1 MTEKTSCFQLL
12 NLYYYAT
19 IYFAISFLPPRV
31 IAETNFPQLP
41 SDPVQILNMPS
52 GTPITDLAFSHDCAY
67 LLIATGYQISLW
79 EEANVSQND
88 IDNPLPP
95 DSINNSKWS
104 ISWSTQDNNEDFIT
118 AVVASPDSAAVAY
131 GTYNG
136 QVQIL
141 DQQSGIIERTLVAF
155 EPSTDEKETDFEDG
169 EDDFS
174 TTSPRGEWVTALAFC
189 PDQPILL
196 AIATLNGNIFL
207 WNIITG
213 KLVYALRGH
222 TDNVTALDF
231 SQNGEQLVSGSWDGT
246 VRFWDLTN
254 GQLEKTL
261 LASQEKIGS
270 ISLAGNLL
278 IASGVGQSI
287 LSWDLSKV
295 SPTNNQ
301 FSSRGGNLSF
311 GPNEAFFLCQTSDK
325 IYVWSMEGKI
335 FRRFGA
341 TRRLGLSDLYCS
353 FSLRFSQQDD
363 LFYVATG
370 TTNGQVLIWDMRQV
384 VEPAA
389 FE

>member
-1 MTEKTSCFQLL
+1 MTEKTKCLQLL
-12 NLYYYAT
+12 NLFYYVMVYL
-19 IYFAISFLPPRV
+19 AISYLPTRV
-31 IAETNFPQLP
+31 VAETNFPQLP
-41 SDPVQILNMPS
+41 SDPVQILNIPS

-79 EEANVSQND
+79 EEGNVSQND

-95 DSINNSKWS
+95 GSINNSEWTV
-104 ISWSTQDNNEDFIT
+104 SWSTQDNNEDLIT

-141 DQQSGIIERTLVAF
+141 DPQSGIIERTLVAF
-155 EPSTDEKETDFEDG
+155 EPSTDDKETDFEDD
-169 EDDFS
+169 EDDFF
-174 TTSPRGEWVTALAFC
+174 TTSPRGEWVTTLAFC
-189 PDQPILL
+189 PNQPILL

-213 KLVYALRGH
+213 KLVYTFRGH

-231 SQNGEQLVSGSWDGT
+231 FQNGEQLVSGSWDGT
-246 VRFWDLTN
+246 VRFWSLAN

-261 LASQEKIGS
+261 LAGQEKIGS
-270 ISLAGNLL
+270 ISLADNYL
-278 IASGVGQSI
+278 IASGTEQSI

-295 SPTNNQ
+295 SPIKNQ
-301 FSSRGGNLSF
+301 VSSRGGNLSF

-325 IYVWSMEGKI
+325 IYVWSMEEKT
-335 FRRFGA
+335 FRRFGS
-341 TRRLGLSDLYCS
+341 TRKLGLFDLYCS

-363 LFYVATG
+363 LFYLATG
-370 TTNGQVLIWDMRQV
+370 TTNGQILIWDMRQV